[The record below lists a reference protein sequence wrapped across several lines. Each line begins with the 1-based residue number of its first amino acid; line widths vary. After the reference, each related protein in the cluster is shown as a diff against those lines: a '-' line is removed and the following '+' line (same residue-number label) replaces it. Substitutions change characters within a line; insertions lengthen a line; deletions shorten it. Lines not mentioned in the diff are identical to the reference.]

1 MARKQLVYKIG
12 YYEEDK
18 RFGWTNTLYDN
29 VIAKSE
35 KEALAKFYLKHDAK
49 VVSFI
54 ADYIVIDY

>member
-1 MARKQLVYKIG
+1 MACKQLVYKIG

-35 KEALAKFYLKHDAK
+35 KEALAKFYLKHDAN
-49 VVSFI
+49 VVSF
-54 ADYIVIDY
+54 VLN